1 MHHRSIYMV
10 ALCTDTPFTLSA
22 WIGGCAITTTP
33 TALTWA
39 KFSQINVSSVERL
52 NGDTREATVW
62 HIRWQVFVDL
72 TCSRSQRFASTTSA
86 FQFGFRKLGGALRG
100 RQTLRGGYYPRYPCI
115 YRIAYHGITTW
126 VFSYSGGSSPGII
139 HLLQTI
145 LHIRYSVLDTI
156 PYFHRRE

>member
-1 MHHRSIYMV
+1 MYGCTVHAFCLNWGVRDYDDDHSDYANQIQPDIYQLHGV
-10 ALCTDTPFTLSA
+10 LQRRHKRLLYDTNNDRLSLA
-22 WIGGCAITTTP
+22 NPAIVP
-33 TALTWA
+33 KGLPL
-39 KFSQINVSSVERL
+39 QLPHSS
-52 NGDTREATVW
+52 
-62 HIRWQVFVDL
+62 
-72 TCSRSQRFASTTSA
+72 
-86 FQFGFRKLGGALRG
+86 FGFRKLGGALRG

-156 PYFHRRE
+156 LYFHRRE